1 MTFIEKLIKFIDDR
15 EIVLEDNNKEILNLL
30 TERIDRDRSKNISD
44 LNWNV
49 AQLTLLKELKNFVEK
64 EKVIEPIDDKVV
76 SVVFLL
82 GEPRK
87 DGKRYIKDKDI
98 SEEIVSLTYNY
109 GKDNFEISYNK
120 EIAYEGEANNS
131 WTYDGIKTQI
141 LLTNSVK
148 QISEEVMRWIIF
160 RNHDTKIKKKYI
172 YDFLNEFRTWL
183 FINRI
188 PDALKDQ
195 SYYEKLKEITK

>member
-15 EIVLEDNNKEILNLL
+15 EMVLEDNNKEILNLL

-131 WTYDGIKTQI
+131 WTYDVIKTQI

>member
-87 DGKRYIKDKDI
+87 DGRRYIKDKDI

-160 RNHDTKIKKKYI
+160 RNHDTKIKKKYMI
-172 YDFLNEFRTWL
+172 
-183 FINRI
+183 
-188 PDALKDQ
+188 
-195 SYYEKLKEITK
+195 S

>member
-1 MTFIEKLIKFIDDR
+1 MNFVEKLIKFIDDR

-64 EKVIEPIDDKVV
+64 ENVIEPIDDKVV

-109 GKDNFEISYNK
+109 GKDNFEVHYNK

-131 WTYDGIKTQI
+131 WTYDVIKTQI

>member
-15 EIVLEDNNKEILNLL
+15 EMVLEDNNKEILNLL

-98 SEEIVSLTYNY
+98 SEEIVSLSYNY

-131 WTYDGIKTQI
+131 WTYDIIKTQI

>member
-1 MTFIEKLIKFIDDR
+1 MTFLEKLIKFIYDR

-87 DGKRYIKDKDI
+87 DGRRYIKDKDI

-131 WTYDGIKTQI
+131 WTYDVIKTQI